1 MSEILLAAALAVM
14 LLGLYGMSTT
24 RDLVRMV
31 IMMEVLTVGAF
42 LAVLP
47 SATAIPSLGITLALI
62 LIGGVAAE
70 TVLLVALIYRYY
82 RYTGT
87 TDTMTMDRGKE
98 TP

>member
-1 MSEILLAAALAVM
+1 MNGLLPAIALAMM

-47 SATAIPSLGITLALI
+47 SATSVPSIGIALALI

-82 RYTGT
+82 RHTGT
-87 TDTMTMDRGKE
+87 TDTLTMDRGKE

>member
-1 MSEILLAAALAVM
+1 MKDLLVMVALAAI
-14 LLGLYGMSTT
+14 LLGLYGMATT

-31 IMMEVLTVGAF
+31 IMMEVLTVGSF

-47 SATAIPSLGITLALI
+47 AATHSPALGVVLALI

-82 RYTGT
+82 RTTGT
-87 TDTMTMDRGKE
+87 TDASTMDRGRE